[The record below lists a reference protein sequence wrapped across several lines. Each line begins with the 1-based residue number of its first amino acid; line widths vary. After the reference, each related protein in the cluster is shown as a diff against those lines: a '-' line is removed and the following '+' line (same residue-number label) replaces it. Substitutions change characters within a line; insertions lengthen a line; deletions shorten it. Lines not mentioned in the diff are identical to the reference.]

1 MLPPAS
7 VQWVGKGMIF
17 CAINSF
23 NRFATAIK
31 KTDSLFHVLLIVL
44 SNMKCMLEEKRNAF
58 FKNQSKK
65 KEYNENAIS
74 SFELSQFV

>member
-23 NRFATAIK
+23 NRFANAIK

-44 SNMKCMLEEKRNAF
+44 SNMKCMLGRKTKNFLQKSDKEKGV
-58 FKNQSKK
+58 Q
-65 KEYNENAIS
+65 
-74 SFELSQFV
+74 

>member
-44 SNMKCMLEEKRNAF
+44 SNMKLEEKQNAF
-58 FKNQSKK
+58 SKNQTKK

>member
-44 SNMKCMLEEKRNAF
+44 SNMKCMLGRKTKNFLQKPDKEKGV
-58 FKNQSKK
+58 Q
-65 KEYNENAIS
+65 
-74 SFELSQFV
+74 

>member
-23 NRFATAIK
+23 NRFANAIK

-44 SNMKCMLEEKRNAF
+44 SNMKCMLGRKTKNFLQKPDKEKGV
-58 FKNQSKK
+58 Q
-65 KEYNENAIS
+65 
-74 SFELSQFV
+74 

>member
-1 MLPPAS
+1 MSPPAS

-44 SNMKCMLEEKRNAF
+44 SSMKCIGRKMKLFFQKPVKEKGV
-58 FKNQSKK
+58 Q
-65 KEYNENAIS
+65 
-74 SFELSQFV
+74 

>member
-7 VQWVGKGMIF
+7 VQWVGEGKIF
-17 CAINSF
+17 CAINTF

-44 SNMKCMLEEKRNAF
+44 SNMKCMLGRKTKYFLQKPDKEKGV
-58 FKNQSKK
+58 Q
-65 KEYNENAIS
+65 
-74 SFELSQFV
+74 

>member
-31 KTDSLFHVLLIVL
+31 KTDSLFHVFLIVL
-44 SNMKCMLEEKRNAF
+44 SNKKCMLEEKTKRF
-58 FKNQSKK
+58 FQKPD
-65 KEYNENAIS
+65 KEKGV
-74 SFELSQFV
+74 Q